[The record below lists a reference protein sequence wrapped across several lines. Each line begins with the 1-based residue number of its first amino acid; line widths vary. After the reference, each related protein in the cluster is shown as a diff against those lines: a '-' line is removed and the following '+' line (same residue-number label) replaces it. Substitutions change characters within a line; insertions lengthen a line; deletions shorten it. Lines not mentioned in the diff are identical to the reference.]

1 MMVGAQK
8 GGSTKA
14 MVGADS
20 YVTCEQLRDT
30 IPLHKVRYQE

>member
-1 MMVGAQK
+1 MGGAQK

-30 IPLHKVRYQE
+30 LPLHKVRYQE